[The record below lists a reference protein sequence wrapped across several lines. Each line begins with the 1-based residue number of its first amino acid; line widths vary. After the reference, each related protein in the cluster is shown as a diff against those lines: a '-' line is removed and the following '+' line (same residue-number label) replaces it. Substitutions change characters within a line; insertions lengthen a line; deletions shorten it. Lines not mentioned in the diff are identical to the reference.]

1 MCYTERTCGA
11 IKGQINIYIFNEYGI
26 SYVYL
31 VPYLHPDECLFDEKR
46 RDLWGMSIVTHFFL
60 PLKVEREERNQACSG

>member
-31 VPYLHPDECLFDEKR
+31 VPYLHPDECLLRWKKKGPVRHEHCN
-46 RDLWGMSIVTHFFL
+46 TFFFTT
-60 PLKVEREERNQACSG
+60 